1 MITDDFTDIRA
12 KYFPGGMTGLGL
24 KIQSCADAEE
34 FNRTIAPNFETV
46 FPHEPGLPVP
56 ADRQPAVAGLKS
68 IYRRM
73 HQERFL
79 LRDEND
85 AVQGWFGGQQEDP
98 ITFNIGRVGMMP
110 AYRKRGAARFY
121 LQFIDYIRELG
132 YERLTSHHHPH
143 NTEPIIIQLKL
154 GFFVEGMMLDE
165 SLGPRVKLVLQL
177 HEDRRRQAIERFRL
191 S

>member
-1 MITDDFTDIRA
+1 MITDDFTDVRA
-12 KYFPGGMTGLGL
+12 KFFPGGMTGLGL
-24 KIQSCADAEE
+24 RVQSCEDAEE
-34 FNRTIAPNFETV
+34 YARAIAASVETI

-56 ADRQPAVAGLKS
+56 IARQPAVARLKS

-79 LRDEND
+79 LLDEHD
-85 AVQGWFGGQQEDP
+85 CVQGFLSGQQEDP

-110 AYRKRGAARFY
+110 DYRKRGAASFY
-121 LQFIDYIRELG
+121 RLFIEYLRELG
-132 YERLTSHHHPH
+132 YERITSHHHPH

-154 GFFVEGMMLDE
+154 GFFIEGMQLDE

-177 HEDRRRQAIERFRL
+177 HEDRRQQAIERFRL